1 MQFPVSMMSLI
12 LRTIENVKNVQ
23 YKKFMQLW
31 NQSNLISNDFAC
43 LQTVRYWEENIG
55 HKAYQRISPHCDPIN
70 LRCRIQHSRLNRM
83 ILSENCHI
91 FYSRILIPTSFHM
104 QIRVMIRLPVTDAKD
119 HIHKKLFNE
128 IKSDSWISKITV
140 GPYQT
145 KTVTV

>member
-1 MQFPVSMMSLI
+1 MVKKQFPVSMMSLI

-70 LRCRIQHSRLNRM
+70 LRCRIQHSGFNRL
-83 ILSENCHI
+83 ILSKKMSLI
-91 FYSRILIPTSFHM
+91 FYSRIWINIHHSICRSGSWLGYQWQMRKIISIKNCLMKLNLIHGF
-104 QIRVMIRLPVTDAKD
+104 RR
-119 HIHKKLFNE
+119 
-128 IKSDSWISKITV
+128 
-140 GPYQT
+140 
-145 KTVTV
+145 